1 MSGKTWT
8 ALCPMPMCQKVSEVI
23 IPTDEYLH
31 LLERTGEPIQD
42 VLTSL
47 SDADRELVLTGICNP
62 CWNFHDEHNAT
73 QHLMHDENI

>member
-47 SDADRELVLTGICNP
+47 SDADRELVMTGICNS
-62 CWNFHDEHNAT
+62 CFDFHTEYNQNQVDI
-73 QHLMHDENI
+73 LKP

>member
-47 SDADRELVLTGICNP
+47 SDADRELVMTGICNS
-62 CWNFHDEHNAT
+62 CIHFHTDLN
-73 QHLMHDENI
+73 QVDILKP